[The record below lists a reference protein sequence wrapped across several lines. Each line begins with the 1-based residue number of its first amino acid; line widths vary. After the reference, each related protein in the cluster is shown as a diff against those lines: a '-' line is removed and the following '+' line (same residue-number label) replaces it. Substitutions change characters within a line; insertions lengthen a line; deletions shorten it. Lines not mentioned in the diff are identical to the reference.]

1 MNFKK
6 ISNLCSPAKVF
17 LFIELLL
24 VLTMT
29 YQNWGYSDYMLCFG
43 DYTCDVDNKKI
54 LLIPKLLYIAFWTF
68 ILDLMC
74 KNGYKNFAWMLLFL
88 PVILFIIFMFL
99 FMLLKGARRIG
110 LEGLENNDNDL
121 NTLVKNMMNTQ
132 DEVDKLILKDR
143 LKDIKNIKPFSQEL
157 KTKMSENK
165 KIRREVRKKL
175 KE

>member
-1 MNFKK
+1 
-6 ISNLCSPAKVF
+6 
-17 LFIELLL
+17 
-24 VLTMT
+24 
-29 YQNWGYSDYMLCFG
+29 
-43 DYTCDVDNKKI
+43 
-54 LLIPKLLYIAFWTF
+54 
-68 ILDLMC
+68 MC

-88 PVILFIIFMFL
+88 PVILFIVFMFL

-143 LKDIKNIKPFSQEL
+143 FKDIKNIKPFSQEL

-165 KIRREVRKKL
+165 KIRMEVRKKL